1 MLPFFENIV
10 AFLNK
15 EEIPYMLTG
24 SMAMSLY
31 TVSRATKDFDFIVN
45 ISKDDIS
52 KIIVHFKEGYYCN
65 EDAIRDA
72 VRYKSMFNIIEHNSG
87 FKVDFFVSKDSPF
100 QQSEF
105 SRRSK
110 VHMFGVDVFVI
121 SLEDLILSKLNWIQQ
136 LQSAIQ
142 IQDIRTLT
150 QLEDI
155 DWGYIHHWV
164 DRLNLAT
171 FDLIAER

>member
-52 KIIVHFKEGYYCN
+52 KIIVHFKEGYTVM
-65 EDAIRDA
+65 R
-72 VRYKSMFNIIEHNSG
+72 M
-87 FKVDFFVSKDSPF
+87 P
-100 QQSEF
+100 
-105 SRRSK
+105 
-110 VHMFGVDVFVI
+110 
-121 SLEDLILSKLNWIQQ
+121 
-136 LQSAIQ
+136 
-142 IQDIRTLT
+142 
-150 QLEDI
+150 
-155 DWGYIHHWV
+155 
-164 DRLNLAT
+164 
-171 FDLIAER
+171 